1 MGMATIRL
9 QVDGAEALID
19 AETIE
24 MPVQRLDG
32 RPRYLVGLVLALATG
47 AVAIGALGPRVE
59 SAGNSSAQ
67 SACEPPAAVM
77 AEPHAVLAADLTTA
91 PTVDPGAGP
100 ATAWWERPGPRVW
113 VDPQSGRL
121 RQEQPAVR
129 RMTDDRGRHR

>member
-1 MGMATIRL
+1 MATIRL

-24 MPVQRLDG
+24 MPMQRIDG

-47 AVAIGALGPRVE
+47 AVAIGALGPRME
-59 SAGNSSAQ
+59 SAGDSAAQ
-67 SACEPPAAVM
+67 SACEPPAAV
-77 AEPHAVLAADLTTA
+77 AADPAATVA
-91 PTVDPGAGP
+91 IDPAAGPTVDPGAV
-100 ATAWWERPGPRVW
+100 AAAAWWERPGPRVW

-121 RQEQPAVR
+121 RQEQPAIR

>member
-47 AVAIGALGPRVE
+47 AVAIGALGPRVD
-59 SAGNSSAQ
+59 SAGDSATQ
-67 SACEPPAAVM
+67 SACEPPA
-77 AEPHAVLAADLTTA
+77 VLAADEPAAVAAEATA
-91 PTVDPGAGP
+91 VPSVDPGAGP
-100 ATAWWERPGPRVW
+100 ATAWWERPGLRVW